1 MSIIEVK
8 PSYTI
13 SDLYSMLPLSGIEVK
28 DCSGVITNEIK
39 TINFTNKKTQSYSSL
54 INYVE
59 KSVHKNVNSD
69 EPTCN
74 KITSF
79 ETYDDVFYESSS
91 TIC

>member
-39 TINFTNKKTQSYSSL
+39 TINFTNKKTQS
-54 INYVE
+54 
-59 KSVHKNVNSD
+59 
-69 EPTCN
+69 
-74 KITSF
+74 
-79 ETYDDVFYESSS
+79 
-91 TIC
+91 